1 MDWESLKNLHR
12 LDQRQ
17 EQIAAAP
24 ADSRQLVLAP
34 PGTGK
39 THIVVARILHLLCVQ
54 GLEPWQFAVLC
65 FTRAA
70 VAEILSRVTRLVEEA
85 GLHDDLRFITIRTFD
100 SFATKLLL
108 DADPDRELE
117 DEGYDPRIASAVE
130 ALSDPGSA
138 EARSTGQIRH
148 LIVDEIQDLVG
159 VRAQLVQRLIERVG
173 GGFTLLGDPAQAIY
187 DWSIA
192 DKPGAITPAG
202 LLHWLHNQPW
212 AADLAEPRIDTGYR
226 LEGETAAMAHELR
239 ESILSAEAGATEPL
253 SRLREVVKGL
263 ESAGTAKAPS
273 GILGSGDPGSV
284 CVLCRSNGEVMQ
296 VAHFLSSSES
306 NVGAGVYT
314 RPNPEDRGL
323 PAWLG
328 RVLGGYRAS
337 DITRTAFL
345 ERWAQL
351 VEPCRG
357 PDPQAAWQRLKRVE
371 GNTGKSLSVR
381 RLHHRL
387 YAGHRLPDS
396 DDAYL
401 EDEAA
406 TVSVSTIHA
415 SKGREFDHVVV
426 LDPAEG
432 DGNQQGN
439 PLEEARVLYV
449 ATTRAK
455 KGLQRLARAGLPSL
469 WSVDIGDGRK
479 RWVAHVPGRNMYLIE
494 IGLQGDFDGMST
506 VSTWDHPDEASA
518 QATQDLLWR
527 EMGPGSFVN
536 IHQYSAAKY
545 RFYKVY
551 QALADGKDGLKIG
564 QLSKRFRY
572 DLIPVLRSVAG
583 QEFSYPLHMNR
594 VRVATVVSEV
604 LPPYPKDVYEPF
616 ATSGF
621 CLGIRF
627 RGMGFLSNG

>member
-54 GLEPWQFAVLC
+54 GLQPWQFAVLC

-85 GLHDDLRFITIRTFD
+85 GLHDDLRFVTIRTFD

-108 DADPDRELE
+108 DANPDRELE
-117 DEGYDPRIASAVE
+117 DEGYDSRIANAVA
-130 ALSDPGSA
+130 ALSDPGST
-138 EARSTGQIRH
+138 EARSTRQIRH

-159 VRAQLVQRLIERVG
+159 VRAQLVQKLIERVG

-192 DKPGAITPAG
+192 DSPGALTPTE
-202 LLHWLHNQPW
+202 LLRWLRGQPW
-212 AADLAEPRIDTGYR
+212 AASLIEPKIDEGYR
-226 LEGETAAMAHELR
+226 LKGEAAAMAHELR
-239 ESILSAEAGATEPL
+239 ESIISAEAGATEPL
-253 SRLREVVKGL
+253 SRLRGLVKGL
-263 ESAGTAKAPS
+263 ESAGTARAPG
-273 GILGSGDPGSV
+273 GILGSGDHGSV

-306 NVGAGVYT
+306 NAGAGVHT

-337 DITRTAFL
+337 DITRATFL

-351 VEPCRG
+351 VEPGRG
-357 PDPQAAWQRLKRVE
+357 PDPQAAWQKLKRLE
-371 GNTGKSLSVR
+371 GDTGQSLSVR

-401 EDEAA
+401 EAEAT

-415 SKGREFDHVVV
+415 SKGREFDHVIV

-432 DGNQQGN
+432 DSGQQGN
-439 PLEEARVLYV
+439 QLEEARVLYV

-455 KGLQRLARAGLPSL
+455 KSLQRLERSGLPRL
-469 WSVDIGDGRK
+469 WSVDMGDGRK

-494 IGLQGDFDGMST
+494 IGLQGDFDGLST
-506 VSTWDHPDEASA
+506 VSTWDHPNEESA
-518 QATQDLLWR
+518 QAVQDLLWLQMQR
-527 EMGPGSFVN
+527 CSVVN
-536 IHQYSAAKY
+536 IHQYRTGQW

-551 QALADGKDGLKIG
+551 EALADGSDGQRIG
-564 QLSKRFRY
+564 QLSKVFRD
-572 DLIPVLRSVAG
+572 DLVPVLRSVKG
-583 QEFSYPLHMNR
+583 EKWSYPLHMNG

-616 ATSGF
+616 ATSGL
-621 CLGIRF
+621 CLGIRL
-627 RGMGFLSNG
+627 RGMGFLSK